1 MLCAEIK
8 RLGGQSRSSTRIEN
22 SNGSSGC
29 DRLLVFHQ
37 KIYVHPLTMFYVR
50 LLVYSPL
57 TLLNPEIEGEILLTS
72 ISPLRY
78 ARYNFPSLNLYFSTC
93 HFIFSL
99 SLLFSVRLIS
109 LLLYKHL
116 YIYILIYIKIYN
128 FSNL

>member
-8 RLGGQSRSSTRIEN
+8 RLGRQSRSSTRIEN

-57 TLLNPEIEGEILLTS
+57 TLLNSEIEGKILLTS
-72 ISPLRY
+72 ISPLRL
-78 ARYNFPSLNLYFSTC
+78 RSLQFSISRLFFNLSFYFLT
-93 HFIFSL
+93 
-99 SLLFSVRLIS
+99 LLFFVRLIS
-109 LLLYKHL
+109 LLLYTHINNIFT
-116 YIYILIYIKIYN
+116 YYIKIYN

>member
-1 MLCAEIK
+1 MFCAEIK
-8 RLGGQSRSSTRIEN
+8 RLGRQSSTRIEN
-22 SNGSSGC
+22 SSGSSGC

-57 TLLNPEIEGEILLTS
+57 TLLNPEIEGEILLTG
-72 ISPLRY
+72 ISPLWY
-78 ARYNFPSLNLYFSTC
+78 ARYNFPSLVYFSTC

-109 LLLYKHL
+109 LLLYTHINNIFIL
-116 YIYILIYIKIYN
+116 YYIKIYN